1 MKFIM
6 ENKFQHKTGIIILA
20 AGNSSRLGRPKQL
33 LQFKETTL
41 LKNTISEALKVEKSF
56 VIVVTGSNHDLI
68 EKELQSLEV
77 TISFNPEWGIGMS
90 SSIVKGITDLLFL
103 NPDCEQ
109 LILTVCDQPFVT
121 NSIFENL
128 ISEFQK
134 TQKGI
139 AASAYADTL
148 GTPVLFRQK
157 YFQELQELKG
167 QEGAKKLIKKYT
179 EDVVSVPFE
188 KGNIDID
195 TEEDYLKF
203 LFERDKGA
211 E

>member
-1 MKFIM
+1 MK
-6 ENKFQHKTGIIILA
+6 NKFRHKTGIIILA

-33 LQFKETTL
+33 LEYKESTL
-41 LKNTISEALKVEKSF
+41 LKNTISEALKVENSF
-56 VIVVTGSNHDLI
+56 VIVVTGSNHNLI
-68 EKELQSLEV
+68 EKELYSFE
-77 TISFNPEWGIGMS
+77 IAFSFNPDWETGMS
-90 SSIVKGITDLLFL
+90 SSIVKGITDLLFQ

-109 LILTVCDQPFVT
+109 CILTVCDQPFVT

-128 ISEFQK
+128 ISESQK
-134 TQKGI
+134 NQKGI

-148 GTPVLFRQK
+148 GTPVLFHQK

-167 QEGAKKLIKKYT
+167 QEGAKKLLKKYT
-179 EDVVSVPFE
+179 DDVVSVPFE

-203 LFERDKGA
+203 LFKRDK
-211 E
+211 ETE